1 MSKTAKR
8 LHGKSNTAC
17 VFQGRN
23 KNIQASSCLSF
34 IMLLFKHHILCLA
47 CKRIKKHCES
57 VPTLS
62 NGRVVDI
69 LLIWNQPTPF
79 LCTHKG

>member
-34 IMLLFKHHILCLA
+34 IMLLFKQHILCLA
-47 CKRIKKHCES
+47 CKRNI
-57 VPTLS
+57 VNRPYQMDVWWT
-62 NGRVVDI
+62 
-69 LLIWNQPTPF
+69 F
-79 LCTHKG
+79 Y